1 MNNLLS
7 LYLKFSKNLAT
18 KQIKSLGN
26 LIGDTLWLLEVEMI
40 KKSDNKFYV
49 QKINMLINLYAE
61 QFDELLVKQETGM
74 LEDMGNLFKLLL
86 SDLERIKNNNLKFY
100 ESITN

>member
-18 KQIKSLGN
+18 MQIIALGN

-74 LEDMGNLFKLLL
+74 LEDIGNLFKLLL
-86 SDLERIKNNNLKFY
+86 SDLERIKI
-100 ESITN
+100 IT

>member
-7 LYLKFSKNLAT
+7 LDLKFSKNLAT

>member
-40 KKSDNKFYV
+40 KKSDNKF
-49 QKINMLINLYAE
+49 
-61 QFDELLVKQETGM
+61 
-74 LEDMGNLFKLLL
+74 
-86 SDLERIKNNNLKFY
+86 
-100 ESITN
+100 

>member
-7 LYLKFSKNLAT
+7 LDLKFSKKVTTA
-18 KQIKSLGN
+18 QIKSLGN

-74 LEDMGNLFKLLL
+74 LEDIGNLFKLLL
-86 SDLERIKNNNLKFY
+86 SDLERIKI
-100 ESITN
+100 IT

>member
-1 MNNLLS
+1 M
-7 LYLKFSKNLAT
+7 KFSKNLAT

-74 LEDMGNLFKLLL
+74 LEDIGNLFKLLL
-86 SDLERIKNNNLKFY
+86 SDLERIKI
-100 ESITN
+100 IT

>member
-1 MNNLLS
+1 M
-7 LYLKFSKNLAT
+7 
-18 KQIKSLGN
+18 
-26 LIGDTLWLLEVEMI
+26 IGDTLWLLEVEMI

-74 LEDMGNLFKLLL
+74 LEDIGNLFKLLL
-86 SDLERIKNNNLKFY
+86 SDLERIKI
-100 ESITN
+100 IT

>member
-1 MNNLLS
+1 
-7 LYLKFSKNLAT
+7 
-18 KQIKSLGN
+18 

-74 LEDMGNLFKLLL
+74 LEDIGNLFKLLL
-86 SDLERIKNNNLKFY
+86 SDLERIKI
-100 ESITN
+100 IT